1 MKVRLSPAALAD
13 LARISDWIGRDNP
26 KRAVSFIE
34 ELRTACRELG
44 AFPRAFPSFPHF
56 GPLARRRA
64 YGNYLII
71 YDVEE
76 DFVTVVAVVHG
87 ARNIDELERPH

>member
-1 MKVRLSPAALAD
+1 MKVRLSPEALDD
-13 LARISDWIGRDNP
+13 LAGIADWIGRDDP
-26 KRAVSFIE
+26 RRATSFVE

-44 AFPRAFPSFPHF
+44 DFPRAFPAFARF
-56 GPLARRRA
+56 GPLARRRV

-71 YDVEE
+71 YDVEP